1 MADSSLLKT
10 TRPRRRGLPN
20 APHPHTMTLLIIQ
33 RNYQNGVY
41 NKDLKF
47 SRQPIILVIFNR
59 T

>member
-41 NKDLKF
+41 NKDLMKVQQTTNN
-47 SRQPIILVIFNR
+47 SSNI
-59 T
+59 